1 VARNPVT
8 ITARLATTW
17 TWLYTFPLARATR
30 DRRRAEIRNDLAEQS
45 RDGRID
51 ARRVLLGMPADLG
64 WMAGRLVADRVA
76 SRVMLAVQFAAGVGA
91 IWVNN
96 HAGRNQIVG
105 PGSPGARDAALA
117 IPVLVLLALIPFR
130 RHLLVRW
137 ILATGSYADLLTI
150 QLVGAWPL
158 ITHPDVAALPW
169 LSVAALAGV
178 ILGGRLPGYLWPG
191 TR

>member
-64 WMAGRLVADRVA
+64 WMAGRLVADRVI
-76 SRVMLAVQFAAGVGA
+76 SRVTLAVVFAAGVGA
-91 IWVNN
+91 IWVNH
-96 HAGRNQIVG
+96 HAGRNQLVG
-105 PGSPGARDAALA
+105 PGSPGAHDAALA
-117 IPVLVLLALIPFR
+117 IPVLVLLALFPFR

-137 ILATGSYADLLTI
+137 ILAAVLYADLLTI
-150 QLVGAWPL
+150 QIVGAWPL
-158 ITHPDVAALPW
+158 VTHPDVAALPW
-169 LSVAALAGV
+169 LAAAALTGIVVAGR
-178 ILGGRLPGYLWPG
+178 GPGTIWPG
-191 TR
+191 NW